1 MPVQCHIAGRSSN
14 RMRKEIRSNVTLR
27 GTMPFVYRPINIYI
41 FRPKRTMCTSKSL
54 RLVAWVGDVWHLAKD
69 KSQAWDLCTAYETY
83 QHCASYCVCQ
93 YTVLSGYIIPH
104 LISTKPSYTGDRRN
118 NNCQTSRQLAM
129 SNLICSCARTLPLL
143 LSSAQRLIR
152 RAQGVGVQLMQAL
165 CDEQFVIKL
174 WLNANS
180 AAAAAAADDDDD
192 DCSRRNPRARRTKV
206 NSLHNEGWP
215 SDDHDIRNLGFT
227 DGDYFNRGRYVRVE
241 SLQNGG
247 QSSFVKKSSRLFGCG

>member
-1 MPVQCHIAGRSSN
+1 VVNTCKILWSARLNTSRVTENRDLSSHVRSYEEIRGRWSCCYNDALQYYKDFNHHLLIMPVQCHIAGRSSN

-69 KSQAWDLCTAYETY
+69 ISQAWDLCTAYETY

-152 RAQGVGVQLMQAL
+152 RACTG
-165 CDEQFVIKL
+165 
-174 WLNANS
+174 
-180 AAAAAAADDDDD
+180 
-192 DCSRRNPRARRTKV
+192 SRRTVNAGFVRRT
-206 NSLHNEGWP
+206 
-215 SDDHDIRNLGFT
+215 
-227 DGDYFNRGRYVRVE
+227 VRH
-241 SLQNGG
+241 
-247 QSSFVKKSSRLFGCG
+247 